1 MMLLAAVV
9 TTASNAQKKT
19 VNEAAQDPNEMVA
32 YLFTYFNSNAP
43 EDEQICYALS
53 DDGYNYTPLNDGVP
67 VIESDTIALTQCVRD
82 PHILRCEDGKT
93 FYMVVTDMK
102 SSLGWSSNRGM
113 VLLKSTDLVNWT
125 HSTIN
130 FPTRYTKTWKNV
142 IRVWA
147 PETIYDHKAGKYM
160 VFYSL
165 RTSDHDSY
173 DKIYYQYANKDFTD
187 LEGEPKWL
195 FDAGNATI
203 DGDIVYNDADQM
215 YHLFYKQ
222 ESGRGIYQAVAKQLT
237 DKWQMLDGNVEQ
249 TKEAVEGVGVCKAID
264 GKSWI
269 IMYDCYGN
277 GHYQFCKS
285 EDLKTF
291 KFIQNTEMKGKF
303 TPRHGTIIP
312 ITRAEK
318 ERLLKAFPNH
328 KQPILTGFHADPEV
342 LYSTKTKKYYIY
354 STTDGTPGWG
364 GHDFSVFS
372 SENLIDWT
380 DEGKMLDVKGDQ
392 VRWANGNAWAPCI
405 IELKNSKI
413 EKLKNSKPKETS
425 ILQSFNSS
433 TLYFFYYSAHNPQS
447 NRKEIGVAVSDSPTG
462 PFVDSG
468 APILTDADRPS
479 EARGGQAIDV
489 DVFQDPKSGKCYIY
503 WGNGFMAGAEL
514 SDDMLSVKKETITHM
529 TPKGGNLQ
537 TWAFREGAYVFY
549 RKGTYYFMWSVDDT
563 GSPNYHVCY
572 GTAKSPL
579 GPITI
584 DEQNYL
590 VIRQKPEDGIY
601 GTAHNSVLQIP
612 GKDEWYIVYHRI
624 NKNFLNNQPGIHR
637 EVCIDRLTFDKQGRI
652 IPVTPTLNGP
662 APLQPSARR

>member
-1 MMLLAAVV
+1 MNMKKILQTALLMAVCACP
-9 TTASNAQKKT
+9 ASADKQKDK
-19 VNEAAQDPNEMVA
+19 VQEAQDSNEMVA
-32 YLFTYFNSNAP
+32 YLFTYFNSNDP
-43 EDEQICYALS
+43 KDEQICYALS
-53 DDGYNYTPLNDGVP
+53 DDGYNYTPLNDGMP

-93 FYMVVTDMK
+93 FYMVATDMK

-113 VLLKSTDLVNWT
+113 VLLKSTDLIHWT
-125 HSTIN
+125 HSAIN
-130 FPTRYTKTWKNV
+130 FPTRYTKKWKNV

-165 RTSDHDSY
+165 RTSDNKSY
-173 DKIYYQYANKDFTD
+173 DKIYYQYANEDFTD
-187 LEGEPKWL
+187 LEGEPQWL

-203 DGDIVYNDADQM
+203 DGDIVYNEADQL

-222 ESGRGIYQAVAKQLT
+222 ESGRGIYQAVAKNLT

-249 TKEAVEGVGVCKAID
+249 TKESVEGVGVCKTID

-277 GHYQFCKS
+277 GHYQFCRS

-291 KFIQNTEMKGKF
+291 QFVQNTQTKGKF

-318 ERLLKAFPNH
+318 ERLLQAFGNH
-328 KQPILTGFHADPEV
+328 RQPILPGFHADPEV
-342 LYSTKTKKYYIY
+342 LYSNKTKKYYIY

-372 SENLIDWT
+372 STNLIDWT

-392 VRWANGNAWAPCI
+392 VKWATGNAWAPCI
-405 IELKNSKI
+405 IEKKG
-413 EKLKNSKPKETS
+413 KY
-425 ILQSFNSS
+425 
-433 TLYFFYYSAHNPQS
+433 YFYFSAHNPQS

-468 APILTDADRPS
+468 APIITDADRPK

-489 DVFQDPKSGKCYIY
+489 DVFKDPKSGKYYLY

-514 SDDMLSVKKETITHM
+514 NDDMLSVKKETITHM
-529 TPKGGNLQ
+529 TPQGGSLH

-572 GTAKSPL
+572 GTSKSPL
-579 GPITI
+579 GPISI
-584 DEQNYL
+584 DENSYM
-590 VIRQKPEDGIY
+590 VIKQKAEDGIY

-624 NKNFLNNQPGIHR
+624 NKHFIDKGSGVPGTHR
-637 EVCIDRLTFDKQGRI
+637 EVCIDRLTFDRQGRI
-652 IPVTPTLNGP
+652 IPVVPTLDGP
-662 APLQPSARR
+662 APLK

>member
-1 MMLLAAVV
+1 MMTKTLLTAVLIAV
-9 TTASNAQKKT
+9 SASATFAKKKQ
-19 VNEAAQDPNEMVA
+19 VAPQPQDPNEMVA
-32 YLFTYFNSNAP
+32 YLFTYFNSNDP
-43 EDEQICYALS
+43 KDEQICYALS
-53 DDGYNYTPLNDGVP
+53 EDGYNYTPINDGMP
-67 VIESDTIALTQCVRD
+67 VISSDTIALTQCVRD

-102 SSLGWSSNRGM
+102 SNLGWNSNRGM
-113 VLLKSTDLVNWT
+113 VLLKSTDLINWQHT
-125 HSTIN
+125 AIN

-142 IRVWA
+142 QRVWA
-147 PETIYDHKAGKYM
+147 PETIYDRKAGKYM

-165 RTSDHDSY
+165 ASSDRGSY

-195 FDAGNATI
+195 FDAGCATI
-203 DGDIVYNDADQM
+203 DGDIVYNEADQM

-222 ESGRGIYQAVAKQLT
+222 EAGRGIYQAVAKELT
-237 DKWQMLDGNVEQ
+237 DKWQMIGGNVEQ
-249 TKEAVEGVGVCKAID
+249 TKESVEGVGVCKAID

-291 KFIQNTEMKGKF
+291 QFVQNTEMRGKF

-328 KQPILTGFHADPEV
+328 KQPILSGFHADPEV
-342 LYSTKTKKYYIY
+342 LYSNKTKKYYIY

-372 SENLIDWT
+372 SENLVDWK

-392 VRWANGNAWAPCI
+392 VKWATGNAWAPCI
-405 IELKNSKI
+405 IEKKVG
-413 EKLKNSKPKETS
+413 KAYK
-425 ILQSFNSS
+425 
-433 TLYFFYYSAHNPQS
+433 YFFYFSAHNPKS

-468 APILTDADRPS
+468 APIITDADRPK

-489 DVFQDPKSGKCYIY
+489 DVFQDPKTGKFYLY

-514 SDDMLSVKKETITHM
+514 NDDMLSVKKETITHL

-537 TWAFREGAYVFY
+537 SWAFREGAYVFY

-579 GPITI
+579 GPISI
-584 DEQNYL
+584 DENNYM
-590 VIRQKPEDGIY
+590 VIKQKPEDQIY

-624 NKNFLNNQPGIHR
+624 NKNFVHHEPGIHR
-637 EVCIDRLTFDKQGRI
+637 EVCIDRMTFDKQGRI
-652 IPVTPTLNGP
+652 IPVTPTLDGP
-662 APLQPSARR
+662 APLAVKK

>member
-1 MMLLAAVV
+1 MNKSNILLTSFLVAASLNP
-9 TTASNAQKKT
+9 AFAAKKKT
-19 VNEAAQDPNEMVA
+19 VTEEPKDPNEMVA

-43 EDEQICYALS
+43 EDEQICYAIS
-53 DDGYNYTPLNDGVP
+53 DDGYNYTPLNHGNP
-67 VIESDTIALTQCVRD
+67 VITSDTIAYTQCVRD

-93 FYMVVTDMK
+93 FYMVVTDMR
-102 SSLGWSSNRGM
+102 SAYGWSSNRGM
-113 VLLKSTDLVNWT
+113 VLLKSTDLIHWQ
-125 HSTIN
+125 HSAIN
-130 FPTRYTKTWKNV
+130 FPTRYTKEWKNV

-147 PETIYDHKAGKYM
+147 PETIYDRKAGKYM

-165 RTSDHDSY
+165 RTSDPGSF

-203 DGDIVYNDADQM
+203 DGDIVFNDADQM

-237 DKWQMLDGNVEQ
+237 DRWQMLGGNVEQ

-291 KFIQNTEMKGKF
+291 KFVQNTEMKGKF

-312 ITRAEK
+312 ITRSEK
-318 ERLLKAFPNH
+318 ERLLKEYGNH
-328 KQPILTGFHADPEV
+328 NQPILQGFHADPEV
-342 LYSTKTKKYYIY
+342 LYSNKTKKYYIY

-372 SENLIDWT
+372 STDLINWT

-392 VRWANGNAWAPCI
+392 VKWATGNAWAPCI
-405 IELKNSKI
+405 EEVKQKDGSYKY
-413 EKLKNSKPKETS
+413 
-425 ILQSFNSS
+425 
-433 TLYFFYYSAHNPQS
+433 YFYFSAHNPQT
-447 NRKEIGVAVSDSPTG
+447 NRKEIGVAVSDNPTG

-468 APILTDADRPS
+468 APIITDADRPA

-489 DVFQDPKSGKCYIY
+489 DVFTDPKTGKHYLY

-514 SDDMLSVKKETITHM
+514 NDDMLSVKKETITHL
-529 TPKGGNLQ
+529 TPKGGSLQ

-584 DEQNYL
+584 DENNYL
-590 VIRQKPEDGIY
+590 VIKQKPEDKIY

-624 NKNFLNNQPGIHR
+624 NKNFIDRHFAPGIHR
-637 EVCIDRLTFDKQGRI
+637 EVCIDKLTFDKKGNV

-662 APLQPSARR
+662 APLAVKK

>member
-1 MMLLAAVV
+1 MNKSNILLTSFLVAASLNP
-9 TTASNAQKKT
+9 AFAAKKKT
-19 VNEAAQDPNEMVA
+19 VTEEPKDPNEMVA

-43 EDEQICYALS
+43 EDEQICYAIS
-53 DDGYNYTPLNDGVP
+53 DDGYNYTPLNHGNP
-67 VIESDTIALTQCVRD
+67 VITSDTIAYTQCVRD

-93 FYMVVTDMK
+93 FYMVVTDMR
-102 SSLGWSSNRGM
+102 SAYGWSSNRGM
-113 VLLKSTDLVNWT
+113 VLLKSTDLIHWQ
-125 HSTIN
+125 HSAIN
-130 FPTRYTKTWKNV
+130 FPTRYTKEWKNV

-147 PETIYDHKAGKYM
+147 PETIYDRKAGKYM

-165 RTSDHDSY
+165 RTSDPGSF

-203 DGDIVYNDADQM
+203 DGDIVFNDADQM

-237 DKWQMLDGNVEQ
+237 DRWQMLGGNVEQ

-291 KFIQNTEMKGKF
+291 KFVQNTEMKGKF

-318 ERLLKAFPNH
+318 ERLLKEYGNH
-328 KQPILTGFHADPEV
+328 NQPILQGFHADPEV
-342 LYSTKTKKYYIY
+342 LYSNKTKKYYIY

-372 SENLIDWT
+372 STDLINWT

-392 VRWANGNAWAPCI
+392 VKWATGNAWAPCI
-405 IELKNSKI
+405 EEVKQKDGSYKY
-413 EKLKNSKPKETS
+413 
-425 ILQSFNSS
+425 
-433 TLYFFYYSAHNPQS
+433 YFYFSAHNPQT
-447 NRKEIGVAVSDSPTG
+447 NRKEIGVAVSDNPTG

-468 APILTDADRPS
+468 APIITDADRPA

-489 DVFQDPKSGKCYIY
+489 DVFTDPKTGKHYLY

-514 SDDMLSVKKETITHM
+514 NDDMLSVKKETITHL
-529 TPKGGNLQ
+529 TPKGGSLQ

-584 DEQNYL
+584 DENNYL
-590 VIRQKPEDGIY
+590 VIKQKPEDKIY

-624 NKNFLNNQPGIHR
+624 NKNFIDRHFAPGIHR
-637 EVCIDRLTFDKQGRI
+637 EVCIDKLTFDKKGNV

-662 APLQPSARR
+662 APLAVKK

>member
-1 MMLLAAVV
+1 MKMTKTLLTALMMVA
-9 TTASNAQKKT
+9 TASPAVAQ
-19 VNEAAQDPNEMVA
+19 EAPQDPNEMVA
-32 YLFTYFNSNAP
+32 YLFTYFNSNDP
-43 EDEQICYALS
+43 KDEQICYAIS
-53 DDGYNYTPLNDGVP
+53 DDGYNYTPLNMGMP

-93 FYMVVTDMK
+93 FYMVVTDMR
-102 SSLGWSSNRGM
+102 SAYGWSSNRGM
-113 VLLKSTDLVNWT
+113 VLLKSTDLVNWQ

-130 FPTRYTKTWKNV
+130 FPTRYTKAWKNV

-147 PETIYDHKAGKYM
+147 PETIYDRKAGKYM

-165 RTSDHDSY
+165 RTSDPKSY
-173 DKIYYQYANKDFTD
+173 DKIYYQYANEDFTD
-187 LEGEPKWL
+187 LEGEPQWL

-203 DGDIVYNDADQM
+203 DGDIVYNEADQL

-222 ESGRGIYQAVAKQLT
+222 ESGRGIYQAVAKNLT

-269 IMYDCYGN
+269 IMYDCYGS

-285 EDLKTF
+285 TDLKTF
-291 KFIQNTEMKGKF
+291 EFVQNTATRGKF

-312 ITRAEK
+312 ITRAER
-318 ERLLKAFPNH
+318 ERLLKAFPNY

-342 LYSTKTKKYYIY
+342 LYSSKTKKYYIY

-372 SENLIDWT
+372 SENLIDWK

-392 VRWANGNAWAPCI
+392 VKWATGNAWAPCI
-405 IELKNSKI
+405 IEKNGKY
-413 EKLKNSKPKETS
+413 
-425 ILQSFNSS
+425 
-433 TLYFFYYSAHNPQS
+433 YFYFSAHNPQS

-468 APILTDADRPS
+468 APIITDNDRPK

-489 DVFQDPKSGKCYIY
+489 DVFQDPKSGKFYLY

-514 SDDMLSVKKETITHM
+514 NDDMLSVKKETITHM
-529 TPKGGNLQ
+529 TPQGGNLQ
-537 TWAFREGAYVFY
+537 TWAFREGAYVFF

-590 VIRQKPEDGIY
+590 VIKQKPEDGIY

-624 NKNFLNNQPGIHR
+624 NKHHLHQDPGIHR
-637 EVCIDRLTFDKQGRI
+637 EVCIDKLTFDKKGKI

-662 APLQPSARR
+662 EALKK